1 MGTNGREQSGES
13 KTVAA
18 QIRAE
23 RAASDLTQLEVYTRA
38 GIRRSTYLR
47 IEAGSHV
54 ADTTEVARIT
64 RALGITMSE
73 FFRRVENR
81 KSSR

>member
-13 KTVAA
+13 RTVAA

-81 KSSR
+81 KRSR